1 MNSIDITIEKLIYG
15 GEGLAHYDGSTVFV
29 PLVLPGERVT
39 AAPVEQKKKFVRARM
54 ERVIEAAPDRVAA
67 PCRHFGICG
76 GCDYQHIGYEA
87 QLKFKTDIL
96 RETLRRIGRVDWTGE
111 ITAHASP
118 PWGYRN
124 RAQWKVRPIADAT
137 AASQPGANANSNAA
151 ADANP
156 PKGGKRGAAS
166 AGAPM
171 AIGYFRANSTA
182 LSAVEECPILA
193 PPLLKTLLALRDA
206 GAASLLPK
214 TLREIEAFAVPGI
227 GDGSAKVLLTA
238 TFAGFPSQA
247 PEIAELLH
255 KIVPGLESLVF
266 HDPSHERME
275 LDGPGFVEYAT
286 GGHTFRVGHFS
297 FFQVNDFLVEELVRH
312 TAASEEPGRLAFDLF
327 AGVGL
332 FSVPLAKH
340 FQRVIAVESNPAA
353 TRDLEVNVAGHGA
366 IEVRT
371 ADVERF
377 LDRSKEKPDLVL
389 LDPPRAGLEPGSV
402 NRLLRMAP
410 SRITYISCEPPTLA
424 RDLGALLKGGYEIA
438 EMDIFD
444 LFPQTFHMEAVV
456 RLRRV
461 K

>member
-1 MNSIDITIEKLIYG
+1 MKPIDVTIEKLIYG
-15 GEGLAHYDGSTVFV
+15 GEGLAHHDGATVFV
-29 PLVLPGERVT
+29 PFVLPGERVT

-54 ERVIEAAPDRVAA
+54 EKVLEPSSGRVVA
-67 PCRHFGICG
+67 PCRHFGTCG

-124 RAQWKVRPIADAT
+124 RSQWKVRPIEDAAAGS
-137 AASQPGANANSNAA
+137 AASSAPDANA
-151 ADANP
+151 

-182 LSAVEECPILA
+182 LCAVEECPILA
-193 PPLLKTLLALRDA
+193 PPLLKTLLALREA
-206 GAASLLPK
+206 GLASLLPK
-214 TLREIEAFAVPGI
+214 TLREIEAFAAPGV
-227 GDGSAKVLLTA
+227 DGGAAKVLLTL
-238 TFAGFPSQA
+238 TFAGYPSQA
-247 PEIAELLH
+247 PEIAELLR

-275 LDGPGFVEYAT
+275 LDGAGFIEYST
-286 GGHTFRVGHFS
+286 GGHAYRVGHFS
-297 FFQVNDFLVEELVRH
+297 FFQVNDFLIEELVRH

-340 FQRVIAVESNPAA
+340 FQRIIAVESNPAA
-353 TRDLEVNVAGHGA
+353 TRDLEINIGGQGA

-377 LDRSKEKPDLVL
+377 LDRSKEKPDLVF
-389 LDPPRAGLEPGSV
+389 LDPPRSGLEPGSV

-410 SRITYISCEPPTLA
+410 QRITYISCEPPTLA

-438 EMDIFD
+438 EMRMFD

>member
-1 MNSIDITIEKLIYG
+1 MKSIDVTIEKLIYG

-39 AAPVEQKKKFVRARM
+39 AAPVEQKKKFIRARVETVLEPSA
-54 ERVIEAAPDRVAA
+54 ERIVA

-76 GCDYQHIGYEA
+76 GCDYQHIGYDA

-96 RETLRRIGRVDWTGE
+96 RETLRRIGRVDWTGD

-124 RAQWKVRPIADAT
+124 RAQWKVRPIADAS
-137 AASQPGANANSNAA
+137 APAANAGAPP
-151 ADANP
+151 DAP
-156 PKGGKRGAAS
+156 RGGKRGAAS

-182 LSAVEECPILA
+182 LCAVEECPILA
-193 PPLLKTLLALRDA
+193 PPLLKALLALREA

-214 TLREIEAFAVPGI
+214 TLREVEAFAAPGA
-227 GDGSAKVLLTA
+227 GGSASKVQLTL

-247 PEIAELLH
+247 PEIAELLQ
-255 KIVPGLESLVF
+255 KIIPGLESLLF

-275 LDGPGFVEYAT
+275 LDGPGFVEYST
-286 GGHTFRVGHFS
+286 GGHTYRVGHFS
-297 FFQVNDFLVEELVRH
+297 FFQVNDFLVEELVQQ
-312 TAASEEPGRLAFDLF
+312 AVASEEPGRVAFDLF

-332 FSVPLAKH
+332 FSVPLAKR
-340 FQRVIAVESNPAA
+340 FQRVVAVESNPAA
-353 TRDLEVNVAGHGA
+353 TRDLEVNVAGQGS
-366 IEVRT
+366 IDVRT
-371 ADVERF
+371 ASVERM
-377 LDRSKEKPDLVL
+377 LEKSKEKPEFVL
-389 LDPPRAGLEPGSV
+389 LDPPRAGLEPGAV
-402 NRLLRMAP
+402 RGLLRIAP
-410 SRITYISCEPPTLA
+410 ARITYVSCDPPTLA

-438 EMDIFD
+438 EMHMID

-456 RLRRV
+456 RLRRI

>member
-1 MNSIDITIEKLIYG
+1 MKPIDVTIEKLIYG
-15 GEGLAHYDGSTVFV
+15 GEGLGHHDGATVFV
-29 PLVLPGERVT
+29 PFVLPGERVT

-54 ERVIEAAPDRVAA
+54 EKVLEPSSGRVVG
-67 PCRHFGICG
+67 PCRHFGTCG

-124 RAQWKVRPIADAT
+124 RSQWKVRPIEEAAAGS
-137 AASQPGANANSNAA
+137 AASSAPDANA
-151 ADANP
+151 

-182 LSAVEECPILA
+182 LCAVEECPILA
-193 PPLLKTLLALRDA
+193 PPLLKTLLALREA
-206 GAASLLPK
+206 GLASLLPK
-214 TLREIEAFAVPGI
+214 TLREIEAFAAPGV
-227 GDGSAKVLLTA
+227 DGGAAKVLLTL
-238 TFAGFPSQA
+238 TFAGYPSQA
-247 PEIAELLH
+247 PEIAELLR

-266 HDPSHERME
+266 HDPTHERME
-275 LDGPGFVEYAT
+275 LDGAGFVEYST
-286 GGHTFRVGHFS
+286 GGHAYRVGHFS
-297 FFQVNDFLVEELVRH
+297 FFQVNDFLIEELVRH
-312 TAASEEPGRLAFDLF
+312 TAASEEPGRLAFDLL
-327 AGVGL
+327 AGVGI

-340 FQRVIAVESNPAA
+340 FQRIIAVESNPAA
-353 TRDLEVNVAGHGA
+353 TRDLEINIGGQGA
-366 IEVRT
+366 LEVRT

-377 LDRSKEKPDLVL
+377 LDRSKEKPDLVF
-389 LDPPRAGLEPGSV
+389 LDPPRSGLEPGSV
-402 NRLLRMAP
+402 NRLLGMAP
-410 SRITYISCEPPTLA
+410 QRITYISCEPPTLA

-438 EMDIFD
+438 EMRMFD